1 MKKSFLVFF
10 FFSISLNFFAQTS
23 ASASGIAVQGIARDA
38 NNTALSDK
46 TITFKF
52 TLYYKDPSEKTIFT
66 ENTSITTDAFGVFS
80 HVMNVDPSTNA
91 NFSNYSVYLKIED
104 LTSTGT
110 LISDELFKHV
120 PYAISANNGVPT
132 GSIMPYVGTV
142 APEGWVICDGR
153 SLTTINGSA
162 NLRTLLGGN
171 YAPNLGG
178 MFLRGTGGSGD
189 HVGPT
194 LGQTQEDSNKEHKH
208 NFGTLSAESKDLDG
222 NFANSPNY
230 AWGKGRFSLQDNSN
244 GGFGPYNV
252 AINGGGN
259 TDYLVTNSKGK
270 HEHTIKGATAD
281 SGSKETRPVN
291 YGVNYII
298 KL

>member
-110 LISDELFKHV
+110 LISDELFK
-120 PYAISANNGVPT
+120 YKKIA
-132 GSIMPYVGTV
+132 Y
-142 APEGWVICDGR
+142 
-153 SLTTINGSA
+153 
-162 NLRTLLGGN
+162 
-171 YAPNLGG
+171 
-178 MFLRGTGGSGD
+178 
-189 HVGPT
+189 
-194 LGQTQEDSNKEHKH
+194 
-208 NFGTLSAESKDLDG
+208 
-222 NFANSPNY
+222 
-230 AWGKGRFSLQDNSN
+230 LQIHY
-244 GGFGPYNV
+244 FIVRLY
-252 AINGGGN
+252 
-259 TDYLVTNSKGK
+259 Y
-270 HEHTIKGATAD
+270 
-281 SGSKETRPVN
+281 
-291 YGVNYII
+291 
-298 KL
+298 

>member
-52 TLYYKDPSEKTIFT
+52 NLYYKDPSEKTIFT

-153 SLTTINGSA
+153 SLTTINGSDELIKLVGT
-162 NLRTLLGGN
+162 NV
-171 YAPNLGG
+171 PNLGG
-178 MFLRGTGGSGD
+178 MFLRGAGQSVYGANSTGPSLKQFQSDAYEKHLHGKGS
-189 HVGPT
+189 
-194 LGQTQEDSNKEHKH
+194 
-208 NFGTLSAESKDLDG
+208 LSTSTKDLG
-222 NFANSPNY
+222 NLPNSSKFWSEEDIRTNTDTG
-230 AWGKGRFSLQDNSN
+230 A
-244 GGFGPYNV
+244 FGPYEAVTTKGVIVNTSGIHNHT
-252 AINGGGN
+252 INGSTSN
-259 TDYLVTNSKGK
+259 
-270 HEHTIKGATAD
+270 A
-281 SGSKETRPVN
+281 GSVSETRPVN